1 MHLPRRLWVEL
12 RGHWITLLG
21 VAAVAGLVIAVNP
34 ASVAHALS
42 AADPWL
48 LVVML
53 PVVLLLYCVRG
64 GTWFAVLRGARQA
77 VGLREAIRV
86 NLVSQTFV
94 FLPGG
99 DLWRV
104 PLVKA
109 DSGAGRDTGVLT
121 ATVVFDD
128 LVYLF
133 VLTFAMVPVVTGT
146 PILSIPLAVSLV
158 PQIVIFAILLSPRV
172 YATLAGRV
180 ATLRP
185 FRRFRPELEV
195 LGPTFRSLVNA
206 RTLVPVVA
214 LDAVAA
220 TLSIALFALALGAV
234 HAAGTDIPHVA
245 FTYSASQVVTNLT
258 VIPGALGAYEGMMTG
273 AMALQGVAPAAA
285 ATGALLYRIV
295 NDILMALIGLG
306 IALLYNREQV
316 VGLRRAARP
325 DTP

>member
-1 MHLPRRLWVEL
+1 MHLPRRLWMEL

-53 PVVLLLYCVRG
+53 PVVLLLYGVRG
-64 GTWFAVLRGARQA
+64 GTWFAVLRGARQT

-109 DSGAGRDTGVLT
+109 DGGVGRDTGVLT

-195 LGPTFRSLVNA
+195 LGPTFRSLVKA

-214 LDAVAA
+214 LDAIAA